1 MMAKKLLPWASNRLA
16 TYSIAN
22 ESIMLKTAVATTFL
36 LLIMAGASEPAI
48 YSCTVNGKT
57 LYSDRPCST
66 NSDEMSVIEFTKKP
80 IPQTETVAGPNA
92 AQEKRDLIRLR
103 FNAEILDS
111 EISRKENE
119 IKQTTASMTAMQQD
133 YEQKV
138 DVLNRQLNRYNR
150 NTSYGKLQEQ
160 RILTEIKALQMELRN
175 KNFLARDKIKGIR
188 AELTLLKQNQNDL
201 EKRIQ
206 ELNRD
211 TR

>member
-1 MMAKKLLPWASNRLA
+1 
-16 TYSIAN
+16 
-22 ESIMLKTAVATTFL
+22 MLKTAVATTFL

-66 NSDEMSVIEFTKKP
+66 NSDEMSVIEFAEKP

-188 AELTLLKQNQNDL
+188 AKLTLLKQNQNDL

-211 TR
+211 NR

>member
-1 MMAKKLLPWASNRLA
+1 MMAKKLLPWAINRLA

-66 NSDEMSVIEFTKKP
+66 NSDEMSVIEFAEKP
-80 IPQTETVAGPNA
+80 IPQTETDAGPNA

>member
-1 MMAKKLLPWASNRLA
+1 
-16 TYSIAN
+16 
-22 ESIMLKTAVATTFL
+22 MLKTAIATTFL

-48 YSCTVNGKT
+48 FSCTVNGKT

-66 NSDEMSVIEFTKKP
+66 NSDEMSVIEFSEKP
-80 IPQTETVAGPNA
+80 IPQTETDAGPNA

-133 YEQKV
+133 YDQKV
-138 DVLNRQLNRYNR
+138 DLLNRQLNRYNR

-188 AELTLLKQNQNDL
+188 AELTQLKQNQSDL